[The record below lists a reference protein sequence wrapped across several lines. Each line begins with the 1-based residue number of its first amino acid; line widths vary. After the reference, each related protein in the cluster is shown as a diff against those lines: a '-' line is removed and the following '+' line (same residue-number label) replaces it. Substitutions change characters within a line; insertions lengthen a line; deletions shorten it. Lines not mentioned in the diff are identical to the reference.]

1 MIFEIKIGA
10 AVSPPIVVEFFK
22 EDLETIDHD
31 EAATDNHEDHVEE
44 EVSVVVMSNTVIEPG
59 AMMVHFEDARIADT
73 EIVSRHHENVA
84 TSVTV
89 IYLQ

>member
-1 MIFEIKIGA
+1 MLI
-10 AVSPPIVVEFFK
+10 EF
-22 EDLETIDHD
+22 LEENIETKSHN
-31 EAATDNHEDHVEE
+31 EAAADHHEDHVEK

>member
-1 MIFEIKIGA
+1 
-10 AVSPPIVVEFFK
+10 
-22 EDLETIDHD
+22 
-31 EAATDNHEDHVEE
+31 
-44 EVSVVVMSNTVIEPG
+44 MSNTVIEPG